1 MNKTKYNEENIIGL
15 NKMQVS
21 LMKVATAQ
29 SKYLLNL
36 LLHCKR
42 SQLKQV
48 NNQGHLYDV
57 ILALYNTDSRKF
69 RK

>member
-1 MNKTKYNEENIIGL
+1 MNKTKYNEENIICL
-15 NKMQVS
+15 HKMQVS

-36 LLHCKR
+36 LLHYKR
-42 SQLKQV
+42 SHLKQV